1 MIEFEN
7 TLFTTEEIKY
17 LNYYLNKK
25 AFSNGMGLINKSLH
39 GTNSN
44 SKDEQQNDY
53 QILLKLIILIIYKI
67 KDDLLLYDIEQK
79 TNTNTAHN

>member
-7 TLFTTEEIKY
+7 TLFTTEEIKH

-25 AFSNGMGLINKSLH
+25 TFSNGMGLINKSLH

-44 SKDEQQNDY
+44 SKDEQQNNY
-53 QILLKLIILIIYKI
+53 
-67 KDDLLLYDIEQK
+67 
-79 TNTNTAHN
+79 